1 MKATYLPIY
10 LCLFLIGMFS
20 NTLQA
25 QEVQFGEASYYADKY
40 HNQSTSSGELYNK
53 NAMTAA
59 HRKLPFGTMVKVTR
73 LDNNKSVVVRIN
85 DRGPYKDGRVI
96 DLSRAAAEK
105 INLVQ
110 DGIADVKVEVINKD
124 EERKLT
130 EKPKESKPKATAV
143 KSTSTSKPKPSPKKK
158 TSSTKT
164 KSSSSKKFTTT
175 NVMSGTYKVSL
186 ERVPE
191 TSFGVQVGT
200 FSNYEYMMNQV
211 AQLHDYWFK
220 DVIISIGNTNG
231 KKSYKVIV
239 GSLSSREAAEQYKA
253 NVMKKTGLRGFV
265 VDLNEL

>member
-10 LCLFLIGMFS
+10 LCLFLVGIFS
-20 NTLQA
+20 NTLTA
-25 QEVQFGEASYYADKY
+25 QEVQLGEASYYNDKY

-73 LDNNKSVVVRIN
+73 LDNNRSVVVRIN
-85 DRGPYKDGRVI
+85 DRGPYKDRRVI

-105 INLVQ
+105 INLIQ
-110 DGIADVKVEVINKD
+110 DGVADVKVEVINKD

-130 EKPKESKPKATAV
+130 EKPKAEKPKATAV
-143 KSTSTSKPKPSPKKK
+143 KATSTTTKPKTSTKKPSPKKK
-158 TSSTKT
+158 TSS
-164 KSSSSKKFTTT
+164 SKKFTSS
-175 NVMSGTYKVSL
+175 NMMAGTYKVSL

-191 TSFGVQVGT
+191 ANFGVQVGT

-220 DVIISIGNTNG
+220 DVIVSVGNTKG
-231 KKSYKVIV
+231 KKTYKVIV
-239 GSLSSREAAEQYKA
+239 GSLSTREAAEQYKA
-253 NVMKKTGLRGFV
+253 NVKKKTGLSGFV
-265 VDLNEL
+265 VALDKL